1 MKIKFN
7 IQDLTLRGQLSK
19 MSDGYGDNLNW
30 TKFNDKELKEDFFKT
45 LNYYREQKQYLNKNE
60 KSYLEQLENIK
71 LIVYGD

>member
-19 MSDGYGDNLNW
+19 MPGGYGDNLAW
-30 TKFNDKELKEDFFKT
+30 TKFNDKELKADFFKT
-45 LNYYREQKQYLNKNE
+45 LNYYKEQKQYLNKSE

-71 LIVYGD
+71 LIVYGG